1 MRLTEHL
8 VLGAGAAGALVPVLG
23 VEGAGVFYASSVL
36 LDVDHY
42 LEYVQRT
49 RFRDWSP
56 ARMFAFH
63 GEVFSRIDR
72 PDMLALSLFHTIE
85 WFALAFVA
93 WHWWDGVLGL
103 AALLGMVFHLGCD
116 LLRLTTLGAVTKRA
130 LSLVEYWVRRRSLAR
145 RGFDPDGVQ
154 KEALA
159 ALGVLPAPA
168 PVAVEPREPRPAPSF
183 TVIVPALNEEDNLRP
198 AVEAILKE
206 IGRLTSTLEVLVYDD
221 ASTDGTAAVA
231 DALATE
237 DARVVAIHNERRLNI
252 GGIYKDGVARARGEY
267 VFLVPGDNETRVDE
281 IARGLK
287 HLGHADMVVFYVT
300 NPGVRSLARR
310 ALSSLY
316 VAAVNALFGT
326 YFRYTNGTNAFR
338 TEVLRRIPIRTN
350 GFSYQTEAVVKAVR
364 SGVDFAQV
372 GMEIQPR
379 LGGTSK
385 AVTWKN
391 FRSVGEALG
400 RLWWDVA
407 VTDRHRYGDRGR
419 CIGVF

>member
-1 MRLTEHL
+1 MRLTEHV
-8 VLGAGAAGALVPVLG
+8 VLGAGASAALVPILG

-63 GEVFSRIDR
+63 GEVFSRLYR
-72 PDMLALSLFHTIE
+72 PDMLALSVFHTVE
-85 WFALAFVA
+85 WFALVFVA
-93 WHWWDGVLGL
+93 WHWWDGGLGL

-130 LSLVEYWVRRRSLAR
+130 LSLVEYGLRRRSLRR

-159 ALGVLPAPA
+159 ALGILPAPA
-168 PVAVEPREPRPAPSF
+168 PVEPREPRTAPSF

-198 AVEAILKE
+198 AVEAVLKE
-206 IGRLTSTLEVLVYDD
+206 IGRLTTTLEVLVYDD
-221 ASTDGTAAVA
+221 ASTDGTGAVA
-231 DALATE
+231 DALARE
-237 DARVVAIHNERRLNI
+237 DARVVAIRNERRLNI
-252 GGIYKDGVARARGEY
+252 GGIYKAGVARARGEY

-287 HLGHADMVVFYVT
+287 HLAHADMVVFYVT
-300 NPGVRSLARR
+300 NPGVRSPGRR

-316 VAAVNALFGT
+316 VLVVNALFGT
-326 YFRYTNGTNAFR
+326 HVRYTNGTNAFR

-364 SGVDFAQV
+364 TGIAFAQV

-379 LGGTSK
+379 LGGASK

-391 FRSVGEALG
+391 FRSVGAALG

-407 VTDRHRYGDRGR
+407 VTHRRRYGDRGR